1 MPYKTFSILDN
12 KTSLSVNTESSL
24 INSQFAQLQ
33 YDGWKLAGKSKPY
46 FIDTEFQKKNGYP
59 NPDDDKSHC
68 GKWIT
73 FGCKNVSKHTN
84 NLLTDNPNPVF
95 FKPTKHNCHRLR
107 CSECYTRESYFRS
120 VKIAKRIR
128 YF

>member
-46 FIDTEFQKKNGYP
+46 FIDTEYKK
-59 NPDDDKSHC
+59 
-68 GKWIT
+68 
-73 FGCKNVSKHTN
+73 
-84 NLLTDNPNPVF
+84 
-95 FKPTKHNCHRLR
+95 
-107 CSECYTRESYFRS
+107 
-120 VKIAKRIR
+120 
-128 YF
+128 